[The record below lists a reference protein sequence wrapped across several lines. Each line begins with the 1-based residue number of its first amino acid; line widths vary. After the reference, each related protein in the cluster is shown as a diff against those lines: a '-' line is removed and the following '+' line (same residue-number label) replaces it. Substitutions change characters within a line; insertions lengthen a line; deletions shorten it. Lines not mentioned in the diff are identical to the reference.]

1 MHKILIISDHK
12 GFGSLL
18 SQILKENGRIVE
30 LVSYNQ
36 VNRITKFESYFLVV
50 FCDRINF
57 HLSSGIAQKIRNTN
71 IAPYLFLSKDS
82 LDFEVSKGFVYTN
95 HDTLYKKLIITEIL
109 QIIQIKEE
117 VFLNIRKGLNRTK
130 HEFNIGELYYNSK
143 ERYLLNVA
151 KNKKYQLTLK
161 ENQLLRLLVL
171 NSNEILKRET
181 ALNKIWG
188 NDDSLSSRTMD
199 VYISKLRRRLR
210 DDSNL
215 KIVNFR
221 RYGFSLS
228 ILNQKLI

>member
-36 VNRITKFESYFLVV
+36 VNRIRKFESYYLVV
-50 FCDRINF
+50 FCDRINY

-117 VFLNIRKGLNRTK
+117 VFLNIRK
-130 HEFNIGELYYNSK
+130 E
-143 ERYLLNVA
+143 V
-151 KNKKYQLTLK
+151 
-161 ENQLLRLLVL
+161 V
-171 NSNEILKRET
+171 
-181 ALNKIWG
+181 
-188 NDDSLSSRTMD
+188 
-199 VYISKLRRRLR
+199 
-210 DDSNL
+210 
-215 KIVNFR
+215 
-221 RYGFSLS
+221 
-228 ILNQKLI
+228 